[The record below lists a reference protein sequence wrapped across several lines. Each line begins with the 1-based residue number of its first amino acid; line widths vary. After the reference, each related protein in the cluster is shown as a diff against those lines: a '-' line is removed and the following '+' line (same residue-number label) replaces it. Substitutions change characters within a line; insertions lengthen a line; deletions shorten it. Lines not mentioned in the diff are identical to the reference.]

1 MRTISLLLISVF
13 LSCPAVPGQTTP
25 TDSNTLRAILD
36 EVHKLR
42 QDLQATSA
50 TVQRAQILLYRLR
63 IQTDV
68 VAQASQR
75 REEAR
80 VMLAQMKSS
89 REQLANYKKR
99 QEDSLEQTQDPDR
112 RKWIETQIESLKNQ
126 LEEME
131 NQEPEAQAK
140 ETECANQLR
149 VEQGQLGQLQDQLD
163 RLDRKLEYALRQ
175 PAESPQVSAQR

>member
-1 MRTISLLLISVF
+1 MRTISLLLLSVF

-42 QDLQATSA
+42 QDL
-50 TVQRAQILLYRLR
+50 
-63 IQTDV
+63 
-68 VAQASQR
+68 
-75 REEAR
+75 
-80 VMLAQMKSS
+80 
-89 REQLANYKKR
+89 
-99 QEDSLEQTQDPDR
+99 
-112 RKWIETQIESLKNQ
+112 IETQLESLKNQ

-140 ETECANQLR
+140 EAECANQLR

-163 RLDRKLEYALRQ
+163 RLDRRLEYALRQ
-175 PAESPQVSAQR
+175 PAEAPQVSAQR

>member
-1 MRTISLLLISVF
+1 MHTISLLLLCVF
-13 LSCPAVPGQTTP
+13 LSCPAVAGQRTP

-89 REQLANYKKR
+89 REQLATYKKR
-99 QEDSLEQTQDPDR
+99 QEDLLEQTQDPDR
-112 RKWIETQIESLKNQ
+112 RKWMNANRVPNQ
-126 LEEME
+126 LKDG
-131 NQEPEAQAK
+131 NVEA
-140 ETECANQLR
+140 ECANQLTMPGHSVSCR
-149 VEQGQLGQLQDQLD
+149 SAGQ
-163 RLDRKLEYALRQ
+163 A
-175 PAESPQVSAQR
+175 

>member
-36 EVHKLR
+36 ELHKLR

-99 QEDSLEQTQDPDR
+99 QEDLLEQTQDPDR

-126 LEEME
+126 LGEME

-140 ETECANQLR
+140 EAECANQLR

>member
-1 MRTISLLLISVF
+1 MGSDGCLLRGMWRSRVGL
-13 LSCPAVPGQTTP
+13 TE
-25 TDSNTLRAILD
+25 LRAFP
-36 EVHKLR
+36 EVRYAH
-42 QDLQATSA
+42 DLSSLTE
-50 TVQRAQILLYRLR
+50 RRLR

-126 LEEME
+126 LEELE
-131 NQEPEAQAK
+131 SQQPEAQAQ
-140 ETECANQLR
+140 EAECANQLR
-149 VEQGQLGQLQDQLD
+149 LEQEGLGQLQDQVD

-175 PAESPQVSAQR
+175 PAESPQVSARPKRFV

>member
-1 MRTISLLLISVF
+1 MRTISLLLLSVF

-75 REEAR
+75 REEAGA
-80 VMLAQMKSS
+80 VLAQMKSS
-89 REQLANYKKR
+89 REQLAKYKKR

-131 NQEPEAQAK
+131 NQEPEPQRK
-140 ETECANQLR
+140 EAECPNRQR
-149 VEQGQLGQLQDQLD
+149 VEQEPRRQLQAQQD
-163 RLDRKLEYALRQ
+163 RLDRKLAYALRQ

>member
-36 EVHKLR
+36 ELHKLR

-89 REQLANYKKR
+89 REQLANYKNG
-99 QEDSLEQTQDPDR
+99 R
-112 RKWIETQIESLKNQ
+112 RIRWSKHKIRTGGS
-126 LEEME
+126 
-131 NQEPEAQAK
+131 
-140 ETECANQLR
+140 
-149 VEQGQLGQLQDQLD
+149 G
-163 RLDRKLEYALRQ
+163 
-175 PAESPQVSAQR
+175 

>member
-1 MRTISLLLISVF
+1 MRTISLLFVSVF
-13 LSCPAVPGQTTP
+13 LFCPAVPGQTTP

-68 VAQASQR
+68 VAQAAQR
-75 REEAR
+75 REDAR

-89 REQLANYKKR
+89 REHWPTIKNG
-99 QEDSLEQTQDPDR
+99 R
-112 RKWIETQIESLKNQ
+112 RI
-126 LEEME
+126 
-131 NQEPEAQAK
+131 
-140 ETECANQLR
+140 R
-149 VEQGQLGQLQDQLD
+149 
-163 RLDRKLEYALRQ
+163 
-175 PAESPQVSAQR
+175 